1 MARSDE
7 TTRPQAALRPMLPD
21 DGPALAAIFG
31 ASIDE
36 LAAEDYDEDQRA
48 AWMATAED
56 EGAFAARLSAMLT
69 LVATVEGAPAGF
81 ASLKDNSRIDMLY
94 VDPALA
100 GRGIGTMLVDACEKL
115 ARARGAGTLTVDAS
129 DSARPLFERRGYRAQ
144 SRQSVPLNGEWLAN
158 TRLELKF
165 PAPPPGGG

>member
-1 MARSDE
+1 MTKDDDK
-7 TTRPQAALRPMLPD
+7 PALRPMLPD

-31 ASIDE
+31 ASIDV

-56 EGAFAARLSAMLT
+56 EVAFAARLGAMLT
-69 LVATVEGAPAGF
+69 LVASVEGAPAGF
-81 ASLKDNSRIDMLY
+81 ASLKDNSRIEMLY

-100 GRGIGTMLVDACEKL
+100 GRGIGTLLVDACERL
-115 ARARGAGTLTVDAS
+115 ARARGAATLTVDAS

-158 TRLELKF
+158 TRLELTF
-165 PAPPPGGG
+165 APA

>member
-1 MARSDE
+1 M
-7 TTRPQAALRPMLPD
+7 TRDAATPALRPMLPD

-31 ASIDE
+31 ASIDV

-56 EGAFAARLSAMLT
+56 EAAFAGRLAAMLT
-69 LVATVEGAPAGF
+69 LVATVDGAPAGF
-81 ASLKDNSRIDMLY
+81 ASLKDNSSIAMLY

-100 GRGIGTMLVDACEKL
+100 GRGIGTTLVDACEKL
-115 ARARGAGTLTVDAS
+115 SKARGAAALTVDAS

-165 PAPPPGGG
+165 ETE

>member
-1 MARSDE
+1 MSRSDDK
-7 TTRPQAALRPMLPD
+7 PALRPMLPA

-36 LAAEDYDEDQRA
+36 LTVEDYDEDQRT

-56 EGAFAARLSAMLT
+56 EAAFGARLGAMLT

-81 ASLKDNSRIDMLY
+81 ASLRDNSRIDMLF

-100 GRGIGTMLVDACEKL
+100 RRGIGTLLVDACEKL
-115 ARARGAGTLTVDAS
+115 AKARGAKVLTVDAS
-129 DSARPLFERRGYRAQ
+129 DTARAFFERRGYRAQ

-158 TRLELKF
+158 TRLELKVE
-165 PAPPPGGG
+165 AA

>member
-1 MARSDE
+1 M
-7 TTRPQAALRPMLPD
+7 TRDDDKPALRPMLPD

-31 ASIDE
+31 ASIDV

-56 EGAFAARLSAMLT
+56 EAAFAARLRAMLT

-81 ASLKDNSRIDMLY
+81 ASLRDNSRIDMLY

-100 GRGIGTMLVDACEKL
+100 GRGIGTLLVDACEKL
-115 ARARGAGTLTVDAS
+115 AKARGAATLTVDAS

-158 TRLELKF
+158 TRLELTF
-165 PAPPPGGG
+165 EPA

>member
-1 MARSDE
+1 MARSDDK
-7 TTRPQAALRPMLPD
+7 PALRPMLPA

-36 LAAEDYDEDQRA
+36 LTVEDYDEDQRT

-56 EGAFAARLSAMLT
+56 EAAFGARLAAMLT
-69 LVATVEGAPAGF
+69 LVATVDGAPAGF
-81 ASLKDNSRIDMLY
+81 ASLRDNSRIDMLF

-100 GRGIGTMLVDACEKL
+100 RRGIGTLLADACEKL
-115 ARARGAGTLTVDAS
+115 ARARGAKVLTVDAS
-129 DSARPLFERRGYRAQ
+129 DTAREFFERRHYRAQ

-165 PAPPPGGG
+165 ETE

>member
-1 MARSDE
+1 MAERE
-7 TTRPQAALRPMLPD
+7 EKAKAALRPMLPT

-36 LAAEDYDEDQRA
+36 LTAEDYDEDQRA

-56 EGAFAARLSAMLT
+56 EAGFANRLGAMLT

-81 ASLKDNSRIDMLY
+81 ASLKDNRHLDMLF

-100 GRGIGTMLVDACEKL
+100 GRGVGTLLVDACEKL
-115 ARARGAGTLTVDAS
+115 AGARGAKALTVDAS
-129 DSARPLFERRGYRAQ
+129 DAARPFFERRGYRAQ
-144 SRQSVPLNGEWLAN
+144 SRQSVPINGEWLAN
-158 TRLELKF
+158 TQMELKLET
-165 PAPPPGGG
+165 P

>member
-1 MARSDE
+1 MMAKSDG
-7 TTRPQAALRPMLPD
+7 TAALRPMLPT

-36 LAAEDYDEDQRA
+36 LAAEDYDEDQRT

-56 EGAFAARLSAMLT
+56 EAAFAARLAAMLT
-69 LVATVEGAPAGF
+69 LVATVDGTPAGF
-81 ASLKDNSRIDMLY
+81 ASLKDNRHIDMLF

-100 GRGIGTMLVDACEKL
+100 GRGIGTLLVEACEKL
-115 ARARGAGTLTVDAS
+115 ARARGSKALTVDAS
-129 DSARPLFERRGYRAQ
+129 DTARPLFERRRYIAQ

-165 PAPPPGGG
+165 EDA